1 MKHNMLPDAMFN
13 DTRGREH
20 GCKLM
25 QDNMEFMARCM
36 RRDITTDSIVRKRVN
51 QVAEPTN

>member
-1 MKHNMLPDAMFN
+1 MLPDAMFN